1 MKVNAD
7 IPILEKLKE
16 DLEQT
21 KKIKKL
27 EQELFDQKMMVE
39 TRKRHMT

>member
-1 MKVNAD
+1 VKVNAD